1 MTYTDIFLIGIGLS
15 MDAYA
20 VAVCKSLAIGR
31 FDIKKAFIIALWFG
45 AFQGIMPVLG
55 YLLGSVVSGI
65 ISRYSGIVAFILLT
79 IIGAGMIRE
88 ALKKEDEEGSCD
100 ADVGFSVMLAA
111 AVATSIDALSVGV
124 TFSAYDMNIV
134 ASALLIAA
142 TTFCISL
149 FAVRIGTVFGARYKD
164 KAELFGGII
173 LILIGLKLLLGI

>member
-15 MDAYA
+15 MDAFA

-31 FDIKKAFIIALWFG
+31 FDIKKAFVIALWFG
-45 AFQGIMPVLG
+45 AFQGIMPALG

-88 ALKKEDEEGSCD
+88 AMKKEDGDESCE
-100 ADVGFSVMLAA
+100 ADVSFSVMFAA

-134 ASALLIAA
+134 TSALLIAA

-164 KAELFGGII
+164 RAELLGGII